1 MPASGW
7 RRARRA
13 LRNGYLNSQY
23 GYGITPA
30 WRLGRVVAPLL
41 PGYREKADEHI
52 RHLRL
57 PPGRPRVLDVGCGEG
72 EFLAEMQAVGWSVE
86 GVEPNSEAVALAG
99 ARGVPVTR
107 GTVTEMSLDPA
118 SLDAITF
125 RLVLEHVRDPAAA
138 LHACRRA
145 LKPQGIL
152 WIATP
157 NLDSV
162 GHGMFREHWIHLQ
175 PPRHAVIYTPA
186 SLTRLLEDSGFE
198 VVALRASR
206 QARWSFRMSAALAQG
221 APPFAQTPPLRG
233 ALALKARLA
242 DLRAHRRPDAA
253 DVMIVIAQAA

>member
-13 LRNGYLNSQY
+13 LRNGYLNSRY

-41 PGYREKADEHI
+41 PGYREKADEHV

-57 PPGRPRVLDVGCGEG
+57 PPGRPRILDVGCGEG

-86 GVEPNSEAVALAG
+86 GVEPSSEAVALAG

-157 NLDSV
+157 NLDSE
-162 GHGMFREHWIHLQ
+162 GHRIFREHWIHLQ
-175 PPRHAVIYTPA
+175 PPRHAVIYTPG
-186 SLTRLLEDSGFE
+186 SLRRLLAESSFE
-198 VVALRASR
+198 VLALRASR

-221 APPFAQTPPLRG
+221 GSPFAHAPPLRG
-233 ALALKARLA
+233 TLALRARAA
-242 DLRAHRRPDAA
+242 DMRAHRRPGAA